1 MPWTILNLKTIS
13 ANIMNV
19 KKHNFFRNVR
29 NPILEINLE
38 LNDFRFCWGK
48 NILRKLM
55 HACDWFT
62 KLYNG
67 S

>member
-1 MPWTILNLKTIS
+1 MPCTILNLKTIS

-19 KKHNFFRNVR
+19 KKHNLFRNVG

-38 LNDFRFCWGK
+38 LNDFLFCWRQ
-48 NILRKLM
+48 NILRKLK

>member
-1 MPWTILNLKTIS
+1 
-13 ANIMNV
+13 MNF
-19 KKHNFFRNVR
+19 KKHYLFRNEG
-29 NPILEINLE
+29 NPILVINLE
-38 LNDFRFCWGK
+38 LNDFRFCWRK
-48 NILRKLM
+48 NTLRKLK